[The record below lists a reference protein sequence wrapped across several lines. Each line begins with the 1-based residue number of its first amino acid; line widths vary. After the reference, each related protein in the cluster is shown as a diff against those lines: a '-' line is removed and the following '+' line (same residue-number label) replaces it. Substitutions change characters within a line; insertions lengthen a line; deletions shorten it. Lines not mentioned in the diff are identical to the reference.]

1 MRFLRTL
8 RCWIVGHRWEMIHT
22 GDPILY
28 RGSFRDVT
36 RTRLVQRCARC
47 QERCIAIRTRSA
59 SRLL

>member
-1 MRFLRTL
+1 MILQRLW
-8 RCWIVGHRWEMIHT
+8 CQIVGHRWETIHT

-59 SRLL
+59 SRLP